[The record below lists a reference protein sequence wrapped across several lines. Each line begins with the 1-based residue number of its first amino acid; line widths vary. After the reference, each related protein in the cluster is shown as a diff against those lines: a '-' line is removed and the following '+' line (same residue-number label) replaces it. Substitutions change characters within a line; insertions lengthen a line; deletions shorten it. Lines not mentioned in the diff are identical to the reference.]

1 MVHRFTY
8 CNRHTYTTK
17 FNQHRVVKTPGGRL
31 VYHTTKKRASEP
43 MCPYKRS
50 RLPRNRST
58 VNCAYG
64 GILSGGAVREMIIRA
79 FLVEEQQIMMILHQI
94 NYTEKLL
101 SK

>member
-43 MCPYKRS
+43 MCPVTG
-50 RLPRNRST
+50 N
-58 VNCAYG
+58 
-64 GILSGGAVREMIIRA
+64 
-79 FLVEEQQIMMILHQI
+79 
-94 NYTEKLL
+94 
-101 SK
+101 